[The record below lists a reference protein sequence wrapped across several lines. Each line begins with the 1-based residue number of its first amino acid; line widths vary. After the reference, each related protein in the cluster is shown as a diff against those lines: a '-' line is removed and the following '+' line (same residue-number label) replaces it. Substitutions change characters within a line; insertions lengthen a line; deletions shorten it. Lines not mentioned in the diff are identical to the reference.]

1 MISQDILRKYIMYA
15 KQNVRPV
22 LGEGDDERIEVLY
35 SELRNASRSHGGI
48 PMTVRHIESIVR
60 MAEAHAR
67 MHLRNF
73 VRSDDIS
80 GPFCLVGGSHATDV
94 VVGAVGMS
102 SSKTQLARPHLIS
115 TADSLPLF
123 DLPPPQKKTTHTRPV
138 AMRVMIGS
146 FISSQKLSVQK
157 RLERQF
163 AKYMAYKRDANELLF
178 YMLNGLVRDNLSYL
192 EIYHSAEAPSSV
204 DVTIEEFKQKVRLG
218 GLQSRGGWQRCL
230 GAALVYGCGVA
241 SNGRMKLSFR
251 GYRLWALVVFSLIA
265 IFSPSCSPLSPLPL
279 CDLFRRARLTSMT
292 SRRSWKAI
300 SLPRR
305 ALWWTRRGR

>member
-1 MISQDILRKYIMYA
+1 MQPILRW
-15 KQNVRPV
+15 VPLECHRRRPN
-22 LGEGDDERIEVLY
+22 LL
-35 SELRNASRSHGGI
+35 
-48 PMTVRHIESIVR
+48 
-60 MAEAHAR
+60 
-67 MHLRNF
+67 F
-73 VRSDDIS
+73 
-80 GPFCLVGGSHATDV
+80 
-94 VVGAVGMS
+94 
-102 SSKTQLARPHLIS
+102 LIS
-115 TADSLPLF
+115 YQPLTPF
-123 DLPPPQKKTTHTRPV
+123 PLSSPSPLPPKHARPV

-241 SNGRMKLSFR
+241 SNGRMNYLSR
-251 GYRLWALVVFSLIA
+251 GYRLWALVVLSLIA
-265 IFSPSCSPLSPLPL
+265 IISPSCSPLSPLPL